1 MKKKTLISRM
11 ISFVLI
17 IAFVSYILLPQY
29 MVVAQNNS
37 CDSCTIGSK
46 PQIESMDLDDYGN
59 LVKRF
64 DTGVEVI
71 YYRNGEIIIND
82 YTHVFTNKV
91 ETTSEY
97 RIAGETVI
105 GIVSIIYGACGIVE
119 LIHPHH
125 LNPCKVIVDYVY
137 AGTGGPPDGKYEV
150 YATYVPGYIP
160 GCEPRHSAPCNA
172 GYYRYRTVKIG

>member
-82 YTHVFTNKV
+82 YTHDFYK
-91 ETTSEY
+91 
-97 RIAGETVI
+97 
-105 GIVSIIYGACGIVE
+105 
-119 LIHPHH
+119 
-125 LNPCKVIVDYVY
+125 
-137 AGTGGPPDGKYEV
+137 
-150 YATYVPGYIP
+150 
-160 GCEPRHSAPCNA
+160 
-172 GYYRYRTVKIG
+172 